1 MALLTTVS
9 PSISLRGRLRL
20 AHVLRMPERDAEAEI
35 RDLESNR
42 AFQLLR
48 EARVVSL
55 EPYRRMRFGA
65 RRFQG
70 WELRGSGQALPEVLD
85 GRGDLV
91 RLMES
96 IGQERFEE
104 YFLRVDALTDHE
116 RALACE
122 ISPEQANQLRELV
135 DRLYVQ
141 SEFEAL
147 GPSQPAERVMSAVAG
162 VAIEGGC
169 PVLAFF
175 HQDVWKGR
183 YEVDAGRRAELLAQL
198 PPSEA
203 REAESILFRL
213 DILERRKS
221 TLYQALEMLL
231 SVQAEYF
238 ISRDPARRVA
248 LTQRTVAAR
257 LGAAPSSLNALISNK
272 AIQLPWGLEA
282 PIKTLMP
289 NPKTILL
296 ERLYDIAA
304 EKPDL
309 TDVGLGREL
318 ARRFGARLS
327 RRSVAQYRSDL
338 GLAGR
343 RQRVG
348 AA

>member
-1 MALLTTVS
+1 MALLTTLS
-9 PSISLRGRLRL
+9 PSVSLRGRLRL

-35 RDLESNR
+35 QDLESSR

-55 EPYRRMRFGA
+55 QPYPRMRFGT
-65 RRFQG
+65 RRFEG
-70 WELRGSGQALPEVLD
+70 CELRASGTDLPEVLD

-91 RLMES
+91 RLMEN
-96 IGQERFEE
+96 IGQDRFEE
-104 YFLRVDALTDHE
+104 YFLRAEALTDHE

-122 ISPEQANQLRELV
+122 ISPEQAKQLRELV

-141 SEFEAL
+141 SEFEAR
-147 GPSQPAERVMSAVAG
+147 GASQPAERVMSAVAG
-162 VAIEGGC
+162 VEIENGR

-175 HQDVWKGR
+175 HQ
-183 YEVDAGRRAELLAQL
+183 
-198 PPSEA
+198 A
-203 REAESILFRL
+203 REAEGLLFRL
-213 DILERRKS
+213 DLLERRKS

-231 SVQAEYF
+231 AAQADYLATG
-238 ISRDPARRVA
+238 DPGRRVP

-257 LGAAPSSLNALISNK
+257 LGVAPSSFSSVVSNK

-282 PIKTLMP
+282 PLKTLMP
-289 NPKTILL
+289 SPKTVFL
-296 ERLYDIAA
+296 ERLYDLAA

-343 RQRVG
+343 RRRAVV
-348 AA
+348 A